1 MAAASSSAPARP
13 TFLLQGDDPF
23 RTRLRL
29 AELVSALVAGSPT
42 ESAGLA
48 RWPSPDLGSPLGV
61 TRHDARND
69 SPEAI
74 LMSGASQGLFAA
86 VDETRVVIVE
96 HAEALRS
103 DEPVRSFPREAA
115 LVLVTTEKLPASRA
129 RRSSARA
136 KKDEEPAVDLPRA
149 VTESGGSVERIP
161 RLQPSEVASWITG
174 RATHHGL
181 TLAPPAVEALATAI
195 GAASEHPQIDSD
207 RIEQEIGKLA
217 AFAAGKTVDATDVRA
232 LVAGAIESDVFRLTE
247 AVVKQ
252 DARAA
257 IARLD
262 ELFADGQAAQ
272 QILALLVWQFR
283 ILLFASA
290 MRGAQDA
297 ERMAKAIRASS
308 PASLYRW
315 QAQARRVDRRLVTRA
330 YESLYATDLA
340 IKQGRTDPE
349 TALTLCVLD
358 LCGVANADPRELVV
372 GEPPRR

>member
-1 MAAASSSAPARP
+1 
-13 TFLLQGDDPF
+13 
-23 RTRLRL
+23 
-29 AELVSALVAGSPT
+29 
-42 ESAGLA
+42 
-48 RWPSPDLGSPLGV
+48 
-61 TRHDARND
+61 
-69 SPEAI
+69 
-74 LMSGASQGLFAA
+74 MSGASQGLFAA
-86 VDETRVVIVE
+86 VDERRVVIVE

-103 DEPVRSFPREAA
+103 DEPVRAFPPEAA
-115 LVLVTTEKLPASRA
+115 LVLVTTEKLPPSRA
-129 RRSSARA
+129 RRAPARV
-136 KKDEEPAVDLPRA
+136 KKDEAVAVDLPAA
-149 VTESGGSVERIP
+149 VTESGGKVERIA
-161 RLQPSEVASWITG
+161 RLQPPEVPGWITG
-174 RATHHGL
+174 RAALAGV
-181 TLAPPAVEALATAI
+181 TLAPDAVEALAVAI
-195 GAASEHPQIDSD
+195 GPDSD
-207 RIEQEIGKLA
+207 RIEQEIAKLSSFAGGKRVEA
-217 AFAAGKTVDATDVRA
+217 ADVRA

-252 DARAA
+252 DAKAA

-262 ELFADGQAAQ
+262 ELFSDGQAAQ

-315 QAQARRVDRRLVTRA
+315 QAQARRVDRKLVTRA

>member
-29 AELVSALVAGSPT
+29 AELVAALVAGGPT
-42 ESAGLA
+42 GSAGLV
-48 RWPSPDLGSPLGV
+48 RWRSPDLGSPLGV

-69 SPEAI
+69 PPEAI
-74 LMSGASQGLFAA
+74 QMSGASQGLFAA
-86 VDETRVVIVE
+86 VDERRVIIVE
-96 HAEALRS
+96 HAEALQS
-103 DEPVRSFPREAA
+103 DELVRSFPPEAA
-115 LVLVTTEKLPASRA
+115 LLLVTTEKLPPSRA
-129 RRSSARA
+129 RRGAPRL
-136 KKDEEPAVDLPRA
+136 KKDEPPPVDLPGA
-149 VTESGGSVERIP
+149 VVGSGGTVERIS
-161 RLQPSEVASWITG
+161 RLRPPEVPGWISG
-174 RATHHGL
+174 RAALLGL
-181 TLAPPAVEALATAI
+181 TLVPAAVEALAV
-195 GAASEHPQIDSD
+195 AAGPDSD
-207 RIEQEIGKLA
+207 RIEQELAKLA
-217 AFAAGKTVDATDVRA
+217 SFAGGKTVEAADVRA
-232 LVAGAIESDVFRLTE
+232 LVAGAIESDVFALTE

-257 IARLD
+257 MTRLE

-283 ILLFASA
+283 VLLFASA

-315 QAQARRVDRRLVTRA
+315 QAQARRVDLKVVTRA

-349 TALTLCVLD
+349 TALTLCVLH
-358 LCGVANADPRELVV
+358 LCGIANADPRELVV

>member
-103 DEPVRSFPREAA
+103 DEPIRSFPPDAA
-115 LVLVTTEKLPASRA
+115 LVLVTTEKLPASRP
-129 RRSSARA
+129 RRASARA
-136 KKDEEPAVDLPRA
+136 KKDEEPAIDLPGA
-149 VTESGGSVERIP
+149 VVESGGKVERIA
-161 RLQPSEVASWITG
+161 RLQPQEVPAWITG
-174 RATHHGL
+174 RAA
-181 TLAPPAVEALATAI
+181 LAPLSLEPDAAEALAVTI
-195 GAASEHPQIDSD
+195 GPDSD
-207 RIEQEIGKLA
+207 RIEQEIAKLA
-217 AFAAGKTVDATDVRA
+217 SFAGGKTVTAADIRA